1 MKEKRMMVSKSV
13 ALTQAMQG
21 MKLTEYRIFLY
32 ALGKINPLDPEK
44 AKGEIYI
51 SLKDFRDM
59 FPTKDRGYKNIHR
72 AIEAGENRFIVLQTG
87 EALKVWETITLEGDY
102 IKVQFS
108 EDIIPHITD
117 LKGGYVK
124 YPLEEVRWYTS
135 VPAIRLYEALT
146 QWAKKGEKVYPVAQ
160 LQGIMGVHYK
170 SARLFY
176 NTCLRKAC
184 KAISEQGRFSIDLQ
198 RLYNCKGIFSAIL
211 VHMAENDLPLV
222 PTAKAQAWANGD
234 YTPVRKKRQ
243 EKVDF
248 FLSASANKKKE
259 EVATATEIT
268 SLTISEAVAS
278 LTLKIG
284 EWIDEKV
291 VEPIVEKAQK
301 VADVLPDIAPE
312 PAMAV
317 AMPAPVSI
325 SAPTPVP
332 APAPVPEPEPMPTV
346 QAKTETTAPAP
357 AMSDI
362 PAYVP
367 DTYRKAFTSKEI
379 AKIINVFDVR
389 GVFEYLRGDVLKQAW
404 GIFCASKDEVKT
416 PANYIAGTVR
426 NLLTKMGVD
435 MPNIFASNSNNTNTT
450 VSTAATVSKYPR
462 KIEWVENPV
471 ARKKGFLDYEA
482 NFDTDVFEFD
492 APGTCCTEAERVR
505 YSKEAKR
512 RSKVTVADMVT
523 QIPIDLYWRLN
534 DDQIDKIC
542 DYYENANMSL
552 EAMKAELLGAY
563 QTINIKNVQSS
574 VMGSEAVFC
583 QLWEAMQ
590 THPVPQTPE
599 KEDLRKWYEK
609 Y

>member
-13 ALTQAMQG
+13 ALTQANQNG
-21 MKLTEYRIFLY
+21 MGLTEYRIFLY
-32 ALGKINPLDPEK
+32 ALGMINPLDPEK

-51 SLKDFRDM
+51 SLRDFRDM

-72 AIEAGENRFIVLQTG
+72 AIKAGESRFIVLQTG

-102 IKVQFS
+102 IRVQFS

-170 SARLFY
+170 SARIFY
-176 NTCLRKAC
+176 KTCLRKAC
-184 KAISEQGRFSIDLQ
+184 KAIAEQGRFSIDVQ
-198 RLYNCKGIFSAIL
+198 RLYNGKGVFSAVL
-211 VHMAENDLPLV
+211 VHMAKNDLPLV

-234 YTPVRKKRQ
+234 YTPTRKKRQ

-248 FLSASANKKKE
+248 FLSASANRKKE
-259 EVATATEIT
+259 ETPAVPTL
-268 SLTISEAVAS
+268 SGAVAS
-278 LTLKIG
+278 LTFKIG
-284 EWIDEKV
+284 SWLDETVAK
-291 VEPIVEKAQK
+291 P
-301 VADVLPDIAPE
+301 VADTVQKIVDALPDIAPE

-325 SAPTPVP
+325 PAPTPVP
-332 APAPVPEPEPMPTV
+332 APAPMPTV

-367 DTYRKAFTSKEI
+367 DTYKKNLTSKEI
-379 AKIINVFDVR
+379 AKVLNVFDVR
-389 GVFEYLRGDVLKQAW
+389 GVFEYLRADILKQAW
-404 GIFCASKDEVKT
+404 GVFCASKDEVKA
-416 PANYIAGTVR
+416 PANYLAGVVR
-426 NLLTKMGVD
+426 NLLTKIGVD
-435 MPNIFASNSNNTNTT
+435 MPNIFAPAETT
-450 VSTAATVSKYPR
+450 HTGTGKYPR
-462 KIEWVENPV
+462 KIEWAESPIV
-471 ARKKGFLDYEA
+471 RKKGFLDYEA
-482 NFDTDVFEFD
+482 NFDTDLFEFD
-492 APGTCCTEAERVR
+492 APDTCCTEAERVR

-523 QIPIDLYWRLN
+523 QIPIDIYWRLN

-542 DYYENANMSL
+542 EYYETKGVSL
-552 EAMKAELLGAY
+552 EAMKTELQTAY
-563 QTINIKNVQSS
+563 ENTNVKFIPSN
-574 VMGSEAVFC
+574 VIDGEKVFSK
-583 QLWEAMQ
+583 LSEAMQ
-590 THPVPQTPE
+590 NHTAYVAPE
-599 KEDLRKWYEK
+599 QPDDVSFADQY
-609 Y
+609 

>member
-13 ALTQAMQG
+13 ALTQANQNG
-21 MKLTEYRIFLY
+21 MGLTEYRIFLY
-32 ALGKINPLDPEK
+32 ALGMINPLDPEK

-51 SLKDFRDM
+51 SLRDFRDM

-72 AIEAGENRFIVLQTG
+72 AIKAGESRFIVLQTG

-102 IKVQFS
+102 IRVQFS

-170 SARLFY
+170 SARIFY
-176 NTCLRKAC
+176 KTCLRKAC
-184 KAISEQGRFSIDLQ
+184 KAIAEQGRFSIDVQ
-198 RLYNCKGIFSAIL
+198 RLYNGKGVFSAVL
-211 VHMAENDLPLV
+211 VHMAKNDLPLV

-234 YTPVRKKRQ
+234 YTPTRKKRQ

-248 FLSASANKKKE
+248 FLSASANRKKE
-259 EVATATEIT
+259 ETPAVPTL
-268 SLTISEAVAS
+268 SGAVAS
-278 LTLKIG
+278 LTFKIG
-284 EWIDEKV
+284 SWLDETV
-291 VEPIVEKAQK
+291 VKP
-301 VADVLPDIAPE
+301 VADTVQKIVDALPDIAPE

-332 APAPVPEPEPMPTV
+332 APAPMPTV

-367 DTYRKAFTSKEI
+367 ETYKKALTSKEI
-379 AKIINVFDVR
+379 SKVLNVFDVR
-389 GVFEYLRGDVLKQAW
+389 GVFEYLRADILKQAW
-404 GIFCASKDEVKT
+404 GVFCASKDEVKA
-416 PANYIAGTVR
+416 PANYLAGVVR
-426 NLLTKMGVD
+426 NLLTKIGVD
-435 MPNIFASNSNNTNTT
+435 MPNIFAPAETT
-450 VSTAATVSKYPR
+450 PTGTGKYPR
-462 KIEWVENPV
+462 KIEWAESPIV
-471 ARKKGFLDYEA
+471 RKKGFLDYEP
-482 NFDTDVFEFD
+482 NFDTDVFDYD
-492 APGTCCTEAERVR
+492 APDTCCTEAERVR

-512 RSKVTVADMVT
+512 RTKVTVADMVT
-523 QIPIDLYWRLN
+523 QIPLDLYWRLN

-542 DYYENANMSL
+542 DYYETADMSL

-563 QTINIKNVQSS
+563 QSINIKNIPSS
-574 VMGSEAVFC
+574 TLDSDAVFC
-583 QLWEAMQ
+583 KLWEAMQ
-590 THPVPQTPE
+590 THPVPQTSVE
-599 KEDLRKWYEK
+599 NEALKKWWDNY
-609 Y
+609 

>member
-13 ALTQAMQG
+13 ALTQANQNG
-21 MKLTEYRIFLY
+21 MGLTEYRIFLY
-32 ALGKINPLDPEK
+32 ALGMINPLDPEK

-51 SLKDFRDM
+51 SLRDFRDM

-72 AIEAGENRFIVLQTG
+72 AIKAGESRFIVLQTG

-102 IKVQFS
+102 IRVQFS

-124 YPLEEVRWYTS
+124 YPLEEIRWYTS
-135 VPAIRLYEALT
+135 LPAIRLYEALI

-176 NTCLRKAC
+176 KTCLRKAC

-198 RLYNCKGIFSAIL
+198 RLYNGKGVFSAVL
-211 VHMAENDLPLV
+211 VHMAKNDLPLV
-222 PTAKAQAWANGD
+222 PTAKAQAWANGE
-234 YTPVRKKRQ
+234 YTSERKKRQ

-248 FLSASANKKKE
+248 FLSASANRKKE
-259 EVATATEIT
+259 EAPVPTL
-268 SLTISEAVAS
+268 SGAVAS
-278 LTLKIG
+278 LTFKIG
-284 EWIDEKV
+284 SWLDETV
-291 VEPIVEKAQK
+291 VKP
-301 VADVLPDIAPE
+301 VADTVQKIVDALPDIAPE

-325 SAPTPVP
+325 PAPTPVP
-332 APAPVPEPEPMPTV
+332 APAPMPTV

-367 DTYRKAFTSKEI
+367 DTYKKNLTSKEI
-379 AKIINVFDVR
+379 AKVLNVFDVR
-389 GVFEYLRGDVLKQAW
+389 GVFEYLRADILKQAW
-404 GIFCASKDEVKT
+404 GVFCASKDEVKA
-416 PANYIAGTVR
+416 PANYLAGVVR
-426 NLLTKMGVD
+426 NLLTKIGVD
-435 MPNIFASNSNNTNTT
+435 MPNIFAPAETT
-450 VSTAATVSKYPR
+450 HTGTGKYPR
-462 KIEWVENPV
+462 KIEWAESPIV
-471 ARKKGFLDYEA
+471 RKKGFLDYEA
-482 NFDTDVFEFD
+482 NFDVDLFDYD
-492 APGTCCTEAERVR
+492 APDTCCTEAERVR

-512 RSKVTVADMVT
+512 RSKVSVADMVT
-523 QIPIDLYWRLN
+523 QIPLDLYWRLT
-534 DDQIDKIC
+534 DEQVDKIC
-542 DYYENANMSL
+542 DYYENAGVSL
-552 EAMKAELLGAY
+552 EAMKTELFGAY
-563 QTINIKNVQSS
+563 QTINVKNVQSS
-574 VMGSEAVFC
+574 VMGSDAVFC
-583 QLWEAMQ
+583 KLWEAMQ

>member
-1 MKEKRMMVSKSV
+1 MKKEKIIISKSV
-13 ALTQAMQG
+13 VLTQANQSG
-21 MKLTEYRIFLY
+21 MGLTEYRIFLY
-32 ALGKINPLDPEK
+32 ALAKINPLDPEK
-44 AKGEIYI
+44 AKGELYI
-51 SLKDFRDM
+51 SLRDFRDM

-72 AIEAGENRFIVLQTG
+72 AVADGAGRFIVLQTG
-87 EALKVWETITLEGDY
+87 EVLKVWENISLEGDY

-108 EDIIPHITD
+108 EDILPHITD

-124 YPLEEVRWYTS
+124 YPIEEIRWYSS

-176 NTCLRKAC
+176 KTCLRKAC

-198 RLYNCKGIFSAIL
+198 RLYNSKGVFSAVL
-211 VHMAENDLPLV
+211 VHMAKNDLPLI
-222 PTAKAQAWANGD
+222 PTAKAQAWANGE
-234 YTPVRKKRQ
+234 YTSERKKRQ

-248 FLSASANKKKE
+248 FLSASANRKKE
-259 EVATATEIT
+259 ETPVPTL
-268 SLTISEAVAS
+268 SGAVAS
-278 LTLKIG
+278 LTFKIG
-284 EWIDEKV
+284 SWLDETV
-291 VEPIVEKAQK
+291 VKP
-301 VADVLPDIAPE
+301 VADTVQKIVDALPDIAPE

-332 APAPVPEPEPMPTV
+332 APAPMPTV

-367 DTYRKAFTSKEI
+367 DTYRKALTSKEI
-379 AKIINVFDVR
+379 ARVLNVFDVR
-389 GVFEYLRGDVLKQAW
+389 GVFEYLRADILKQAW
-404 GIFCASKDEVKT
+404 GVFCASKDEVKA
-416 PANYIAGTVR
+416 PANYLAGVVR
-426 NLLTKMGVD
+426 NLLTKIGVN
-435 MPNIFASNSNNTNTT
+435 MPNIFAPTETT
-450 VSTAATVSKYPR
+450 STGTGKYPR
-462 KIEWVENPV
+462 KIEWAESPIV
-471 ARKKGFLDYEA
+471 RKKGFLDYEA
-482 NFDTDVFEFD
+482 NFDTDLFEFD
-492 APGTCCTEAERVR
+492 APGTCCTGAERMR

-523 QIPIDLYWRLN
+523 QIPLDLYWRLN

-542 DYYENANMSL
+542 DYYENTGMSL

-583 QLWEAMQ
+583 QLWETMQ

>member
-1 MKEKRMMVSKSV
+1 MMVSKSV
-13 ALTQAMQG
+13 ALTQANQNG
-21 MKLTEYRIFLY
+21 MGLTEYRIFLY
-32 ALGKINPLDPEK
+32 ALGMINPLDPEK

-51 SLKDFRDM
+51 SLRDFRDM

-72 AIEAGENRFIVLQTG
+72 AIKAGESRFIVLQTG

-102 IKVQFS
+102 IRVQFS

-170 SARLFY
+170 SARIFY
-176 NTCLRKAC
+176 KTCLRKAC
-184 KAISEQGRFSIDLQ
+184 KAIAEQGRFSIDVQ
-198 RLYNCKGIFSAIL
+198 RLYNGKGVFSAVL
-211 VHMAENDLPLV
+211 VHMAKNDLPLV

-234 YTPVRKKRQ
+234 YTPTRKKRQ

-248 FLSASANKKKE
+248 FLSASANRKKE
-259 EVATATEIT
+259 ETPAVPTL
-268 SLTISEAVAS
+268 SGAVAS
-278 LTLKIG
+278 LTFKIG
-284 EWIDEKV
+284 SWLDETVAK
-291 VEPIVEKAQK
+291 P
-301 VADVLPDIAPE
+301 VADTVQKIVDALPDIAPE

-325 SAPTPVP
+325 PAPTPVP
-332 APAPVPEPEPMPTV
+332 APAPMPTV

-367 DTYRKAFTSKEI
+367 DTYKKNLTSKEI
-379 AKIINVFDVR
+379 AKVLNVFDVR
-389 GVFEYLRGDVLKQAW
+389 GVFEYLRADILKQAW
-404 GIFCASKDEVKT
+404 GVFCASKDEVKA
-416 PANYIAGTVR
+416 PANYLAGVVR
-426 NLLTKMGVD
+426 NLLTKIGVD
-435 MPNIFASNSNNTNTT
+435 MPNIFAPAETT
-450 VSTAATVSKYPR
+450 HTGTGKYPR
-462 KIEWVENPV
+462 KIEWAESPIV
-471 ARKKGFLDYEA
+471 RKKGFLDYEA
-482 NFDTDVFEFD
+482 NFDTDLFEFD
-492 APGTCCTEAERVR
+492 APDTCCTEAERVR

-523 QIPIDLYWRLN
+523 QIPIDIYWRLN

-542 DYYENANMSL
+542 EYYETKGVSL
-552 EAMKAELLGAY
+552 EAMKTELQTAY
-563 QTINIKNVQSS
+563 ENTNVKFIPSN
-574 VMGSEAVFC
+574 VIDGEKVFSK
-583 QLWEAMQ
+583 LSEAMQ
-590 THPVPQTPE
+590 NHTAYVAPE
-599 KEDLRKWYEK
+599 QPDDVSFADQY
-609 Y
+609 

>member
-1 MKEKRMMVSKSV
+1 MKERKIIISKSV
-13 ALTQAMQG
+13 ALTQANQSNMG
-21 MKLTEYRIFLY
+21 LTEYRIFLY

-51 SLKDFRDM
+51 SLRDFRDM

-72 AIEAGENRFIVLQTG
+72 AIKAGESRFIVLQTG

-102 IKVQFS
+102 IRVQFS

-124 YPLEEVRWYTS
+124 YPLEEIRWYTS
-135 VPAIRLYEALT
+135 LPAIRLYEALT
-146 QWAKKGEKVYPVAQ
+146 QWVKKGEKVYPVAQ

-176 NTCLRKAC
+176 KTCLRKAC

-198 RLYNCKGIFSAIL
+198 RLYNGKGVFSAVL
-211 VHMAENDLPLV
+211 VHMAKNDLPLI
-222 PTAKAQAWANGD
+222 PTAKAQAWANGE
-234 YTPVRKKRQ
+234 YTSERKKRQ

-248 FLSASANKKKE
+248 FLSASANRKKE
-259 EVATATEIT
+259 EAPVPTL
-268 SLTISEAVAS
+268 SGAVAS
-278 LTLKIG
+278 LTFKIG
-284 EWIDEKV
+284 SWLDETV
-291 VEPIVEKAQK
+291 VKP
-301 VADVLPDIAPE
+301 VADTVQKIADALPDIAPE

-332 APAPVPEPEPMPTV
+332 APAPVPEPAPMPTV

-367 DTYRKAFTSKEI
+367 ETYKKALTSKEI
-379 AKIINVFDVR
+379 SKVLNVFDVR
-389 GVFEYLRGDVLKQAW
+389 GVFEYLRADILKQAW
-404 GIFCASKDEVKT
+404 GVFCASKDEVKA
-416 PANYIAGTVR
+416 PANYLAGVVR
-426 NLLTKMGVD
+426 NLLTKIGVD
-435 MPNIFASNSNNTNTT
+435 MPNIFAPAETT
-450 VSTAATVSKYPR
+450 PTGTGKYPR
-462 KIEWVENPV
+462 KIEWAESPMV
-471 ARKKGFLDYEA
+471 RKKGFLDYEA
-482 NFDTDVFEFD
+482 NFDTDLFEFD
-492 APGTCCTEAERVR
+492 APDTCCTEAERVR

-542 DYYENANMSL
+542 EYYETKGVSL
-552 EAMKAELLGAY
+552 EAMKTELQTAY
-563 QTINIKNVQSS
+563 ENTNVKFIPSN
-574 VMGSEAVFC
+574 VIDGEKVFSK
-583 QLWEAMQ
+583 LSEAMQ
-590 THPVPQTPE
+590 NHTAYIAPE
-599 KEDLRKWYEK
+599 QPDDVSFADQY
-609 Y
+609 

>member
-1 MKEKRMMVSKSV
+1 MKERKIIISKSV
-13 ALTQAMQG
+13 ALTQANQNG
-21 MKLTEYRIFLY
+21 MGLTEYRIFLY
-32 ALGKINPLDPEK
+32 AIGKINPLDIEK

-51 SLKDFRDM
+51 SLRDFRDM

-72 AIEAGENRFIVLQTG
+72 AIKAGESRFIVLQTG
-87 EALKVWETITLEGDY
+87 EALKVWENISLEGDC
-102 IKVQFS
+102 IKMQFS
-108 EDIIPHITD
+108 EDILLHITD

-124 YPLEEVRWYTS
+124 FPLEEIRWYTS

-146 QWAKKGEKVYPVAQ
+146 QWAKKREKVYPVAQ

-176 NTCLRKAC
+176 KTCLRKAC

-198 RLYNCKGIFSAIL
+198 RLYNGKGVFSAVL
-211 VHMAENDLPLV
+211 VHMAKNDLPLV
-222 PTAKAQAWANGD
+222 PTAKAQAWANGE
-234 YTPVRKKRQ
+234 YTSERKKRQ

-248 FLSASANKKKE
+248 FLSASANRKKE
-259 EVATATEIT
+259 TAEEPAAPT
-268 SLTISEAVAS
+268 LSEAVAS
-278 LTLKIG
+278 LTFKIG
-284 EWIDEKV
+284 SWLDETVIK
-291 VEPIVEKAQK
+291 P
-301 VADVLPDIAPE
+301 VADTVQKIVDALPDIAPE

-332 APAPVPEPEPMPTV
+332 APAPAPVPAPAPMPTV
-346 QAKTETTAPAP
+346 QAKTETATP

-367 DTYRKAFTSKEI
+367 ETYRKALTSKEI
-379 AKIINVFDVR
+379 AKVLNVFDVR
-389 GVFEYLRGDVLKQAW
+389 GVFEYLRADILKQAW
-404 GIFCASKDEVKT
+404 GVFCASKDEVKA
-416 PANYIAGTVR
+416 PANYLAGVVR
-426 NLLTKMGVD
+426 NLLTKIGVD
-435 MPNIFASNSNNTNTT
+435 MPNIFATGDTATNAVNTT
-450 VSTAATVSKYPR
+450 ATVSKYPR
-462 KIEWVENPV
+462 KVEYATPPV
-471 ARKKGFLDYEA
+471 VRKKGFLDYES
-482 NFDTDVFEFD
+482 NFDTDLFDYD
-492 APGTCCTEAERVR
+492 APDTCCTEAERIR

-512 RSKVTVADMVT
+512 RSKVSVADMVT
-523 QIPIDLYWRLN
+523 QIPLDLYWRLT
-534 DDQIDKIC
+534 DEQVDKIC
-542 DYYENANMSL
+542 DYYENTGVSL
-552 EAMKAELLGAY
+552 EAMKTELFGAY
-563 QTINIKNVQSS
+563 QTISIKNVQSS

>member
-1 MKEKRMMVSKSV
+1 MKEKKIIISKSV
-13 ALTQAMQG
+13 ALTQANQNG
-21 MKLTEYRIFLY
+21 MGLTEYRIFLY
-32 ALGKINPLDPEK
+32 ALGMINPLDPEK

-51 SLKDFRDM
+51 SLRDFRDM

-72 AIEAGENRFIVLQTG
+72 AIKAGESRFIVLQTG

-102 IKVQFS
+102 IRVQFS

-170 SARLFY
+170 SARIFY
-176 NTCLRKAC
+176 KTCLRKAC
-184 KAISEQGRFSIDLQ
+184 KAIAEQGRFSIDVQ
-198 RLYNCKGIFSAIL
+198 RLYNGKGVFSAVL
-211 VHMAENDLPLV
+211 VHMAKNDLPLV

-234 YTPVRKKRQ
+234 YTPTRKKRQ

-248 FLSASANKKKE
+248 FLSASANRKKE
-259 EVATATEIT
+259 ETPAVPTL
-268 SLTISEAVAS
+268 SGAVAS
-278 LTLKIG
+278 LTFKIG
-284 EWIDEKV
+284 SWLDETVAK
-291 VEPIVEKAQK
+291 P
-301 VADVLPDIAPE
+301 VADTVQKIVDALPDIAPE

-325 SAPTPVP
+325 PAPTPVP
-332 APAPVPEPEPMPTV
+332 APAPMPTV

-367 DTYRKAFTSKEI
+367 DTYKKNLTSKEI
-379 AKIINVFDVR
+379 AKVLNVFDVR
-389 GVFEYLRGDVLKQAW
+389 GVFEYLRADILKQAW
-404 GIFCASKDEVKT
+404 GVFCASKDEVKA
-416 PANYIAGTVR
+416 PANYLAGVVR
-426 NLLTKMGVD
+426 NLLTKIGVD
-435 MPNIFASNSNNTNTT
+435 MPNIFAPAETT
-450 VSTAATVSKYPR
+450 HTGTGKYPR
-462 KIEWVENPV
+462 KIEWAESPIV
-471 ARKKGFLDYEA
+471 RKKGFLDYEA
-482 NFDTDVFEFD
+482 NFDTDLFEFD
-492 APGTCCTEAERVR
+492 APDTCCTEAERVR

-523 QIPIDLYWRLN
+523 QIPIDIYWRLN

-542 DYYENANMSL
+542 EYYETKGVSL
-552 EAMKAELLGAY
+552 EAMKTELQTAY
-563 QTINIKNVQSS
+563 ENTNVKFIPSN
-574 VMGSEAVFC
+574 VIDGEKVFSK
-583 QLWEAMQ
+583 LSEAMQ
-590 THPVPQTPE
+590 NHTAYVAPE
-599 KEDLRKWYEK
+599 QPDDVSFADQY
-609 Y
+609 

>member
-1 MKEKRMMVSKSV
+1 MKERKIIISKSV
-13 ALTQAMQG
+13 ALTQANQSNMG
-21 MKLTEYRIFLY
+21 LTEYRIFLY
-32 ALGKINPLDPEK
+32 ALAKINPLDVEK
-44 AKGEIYI
+44 AKGELYI
-51 SLKDFRDM
+51 SLRDFRDM

-72 AIEAGENRFIVLQTG
+72 AIKAGESRFIVLQTG

-102 IKVQFS
+102 IRVQFS

-124 YPLEEVRWYTS
+124 YPLEEIRWYTS
-135 VPAIRLYEALT
+135 LPAIRLYEALT

-176 NTCLRKAC
+176 KTCLRKAC

-198 RLYNCKGIFSAIL
+198 RLYNGKGVFSAVL
-211 VHMAENDLPLV
+211 VHMAKNDLPLV
-222 PTAKAQAWANGD
+222 PTAKAQAWANGE
-234 YTPVRKKRQ
+234 YTSERKKRQ

-248 FLSASANKKKE
+248 FLSASANRKKE
-259 EVATATEIT
+259 EAPVPTL
-268 SLTISEAVAS
+268 SGAVAS
-278 LTLKIG
+278 LTFKIG
-284 EWIDEKV
+284 SWLDETV
-291 VEPIVEKAQK
+291 VKP
-301 VADVLPDIAPE
+301 VADTVQKIADALPDIAPE

-332 APAPVPEPEPMPTV
+332 APAPMPTV

-367 DTYRKAFTSKEI
+367 DTYKKNLTSKEI
-379 AKIINVFDVR
+379 AKVLNVFDVR
-389 GVFEYLRGDVLKQAW
+389 GVFEYLRADILKQAW

-426 NLLTKMGVD
+426 NLLTKIGVD
-435 MPNIFASNSNNTNTT
+435 MPNIFAPAETT
-450 VSTAATVSKYPR
+450 PTGTGKYPR
-462 KIEWVENPV
+462 KIEWAESPIV
-471 ARKKGFLDYEA
+471 RKKGFLDYEA
-482 NFDTDVFEFD
+482 NFDTDLFEFD
-492 APGTCCTEAERVR
+492 APDTCCTEAERVR

-523 QIPIDLYWRLN
+523 QIPIDIYWRLN
-534 DDQIDKIC
+534 DDQIEKIC
-542 DYYENANMSL
+542 DYYENADMSL
-552 EAMKAELLGAY
+552 EAMKSELLGAY
-563 QTINIKNVQSS
+563 QTINIKNIPSS
-574 VMGSEAVFC
+574 TLGSDAVFC
-583 QLWEAMQ
+583 RLWEAMQ
-590 THPVPQTPE
+590 THPVPQAPGE
-599 KEDLRKWYEK
+599 AEGLCFWEQY
-609 Y
+609 

>member
-1 MKEKRMMVSKSV
+1 MKERKIIISKSV
-13 ALTQAMQG
+13 ALTQANQSNMG
-21 MKLTEYRIFLY
+21 LTEYRIFLY

-51 SLKDFRDM
+51 SLRDFRDM

-72 AIEAGENRFIVLQTG
+72 AIKAGESRFIVLQTG

-102 IKVQFS
+102 IRVQFS

-124 YPLEEVRWYTS
+124 YPLEEIRWYTS
-135 VPAIRLYEALT
+135 LPAIRLYEALT

-176 NTCLRKAC
+176 KTCLRKAC

-198 RLYNCKGIFSAIL
+198 RLYNGKGVFSAVL
-211 VHMAENDLPLV
+211 VHMAKNDLPLI
-222 PTAKAQAWANGD
+222 PTAKAQAWANGE
-234 YTPVRKKRQ
+234 YTSERKKRQ

-248 FLSASANKKKE
+248 FLSASANRKKE
-259 EVATATEIT
+259 EAPVPTL
-268 SLTISEAVAS
+268 SGAVAS
-278 LTLKIG
+278 LTFKIG
-284 EWIDEKV
+284 SWLDETV
-291 VEPIVEKAQK
+291 VKP
-301 VADVLPDIAPE
+301 VADTVQKIADALPDIAPE

-332 APAPVPEPEPMPTV
+332 APAPVPEPAPMPTV

-367 DTYRKAFTSKEI
+367 ETYKKALTSKEI
-379 AKIINVFDVR
+379 SKVLNVFDVR
-389 GVFEYLRGDVLKQAW
+389 GVFEYLRADILKQAW
-404 GIFCASKDEVKT
+404 GVFCASKDEVKA
-416 PANYIAGTVR
+416 PANYLAGVVR
-426 NLLTKMGVD
+426 NLLTKIGVD
-435 MPNIFASNSNNTNTT
+435 MPNIFAPAETT
-450 VSTAATVSKYPR
+450 PTGTGKYPR
-462 KIEWVENPV
+462 KIEWAESPMV
-471 ARKKGFLDYEA
+471 RKKGFLDYEA
-482 NFDTDVFEFD
+482 NFDTDLFEFD
-492 APGTCCTEAERVR
+492 APDTCCTEAERVR

-542 DYYENANMSL
+542 EYYETKGVSL
-552 EAMKAELLGAY
+552 EAMKTELQTAY
-563 QTINIKNVQSS
+563 ENTNVKFIPSN
-574 VMGSEAVFC
+574 VIDGEKVFSK
-583 QLWEAMQ
+583 LSEAMQ
-590 THPVPQTPE
+590 NHTAYIAPE
-599 KEDLRKWYEK
+599 QPDDVSFADQY
-609 Y
+609 